1 MKIKKFL
8 FSLICLFLG
17 AIAFVP
23 KGLSVAKADTLEY
36 TVKFDYNMSAISE
49 KFSSDIR
56 SIKDYT
62 FTVSGGE
69 HALVALDSEDSEKF
83 KVISSAYILS
93 WTVDGI
99 EKNIDEYRIYDN
111 TTFVAKWTPR
121 EFLIT
126 FNCMGSSDYP
136 VGQEIEP
143 FRYTIDTLSGDY
155 NVAYRFRPSRTSYS
169 FGGWFKDSSFSDI
182 SQVFEIGIS
191 DLGSYTLYAKWIPNE
206 YRINYNTTGENTK
219 NPTSYN
225 VEENSITLYEPTS
238 EGHIF
243 KGWYLDEK
251 LTIPVSEIDC
261 SWARDIN
268 VYPKWE
274 LEVYRVTYI
283 LPDGT
288 RAQVECEYGKTV
300 KLPTE
305 LKKSIFEVVKTDVSR
320 DNIKCD
326 TRITITLVNIWW
338 VYLIALLV
346 LIAVVFLIILIKRK
360 RERNFNRMR
369 KTYQSNSSKYS
380 KYQRRSVS
388 TKNNRKNW

>member
-1 MKIKKFL
+1 MKIKKIL
-8 FSLICLFLG
+8 LSLICLALG
-17 AIAFVP
+17 AVAFAP
-23 KGLSVAKADTLEY
+23 NGLKLAQADSSSY
-36 TVKFDYNMSAISE
+36 TVKFDYNMSAVSK

-56 SIKDYT
+56 SIKDYSYV
-62 FTVSGGE
+62 VSGGE
-69 HALVALDSEDSEKF
+69 YVVHTLDLEDSENL
-83 KVISSAYILS
+83 KVIRSAYTLS
-93 WTVDGI
+93 WTVNGV
-99 EKNIDEYRIYDN
+99 EKNIEEYRIYSN

-121 EFLIT
+121 EFVIT

-136 VGQEIEP
+136 VDQNIDP
-143 FRYTIDTLSGDY
+143 FRYTIDTLNGDY
-155 NVAYRFRPSRTSYS
+155 NVAYRFRPSRASYS
-169 FGGWFKDSSFSDI
+169 FGGWFKDTSFSDI
-182 SQVFEIGIS
+182 SQVFEIGLS
-191 DLGSYTLYAKWIPNE
+191 DLGSYTLYAKWIPDE

-225 VEENSITLYEPTS
+225 VEEGSITLYEPAL

-261 SWARDIN
+261 SWARNIN
-268 VYPKWE
+268 VYPEWE
-274 LEVYRVTYI
+274 LKTYKVTYI

-288 RAQVECEYGKTV
+288 RTQVECEYGKTA

-320 DNIKCD
+320 NNIKGD

-338 VYLIALLV
+338 VYLIGLVVLVGIVLLIV
-346 LIAVVFLIILIKRK
+346 LIKKK
-360 RERNFNRMR
+360 RERAFNRMR
-369 KTYQSNSSKYS
+369 KTYQSNSSKYG

-388 TKNNRKNW
+388 SKNNRNNW